1 MNLETLKLSIQLLDL
16 KTFYSPLLFSIS
28 RLAAKMSSIIGL
40 AKEAGL
46 NVSFDV

>member
-1 MNLETLKLSIQLLDL
+1 MILLAIRQYHRTEALS
-16 KTFYSPLLFSIS
+16 FF

-46 NVSFDV
+46 NVSFDI